1 MSKPEENKKKT
12 QQEHAMNTDGCTS
25 CVSLCDHLHKHKET
39 PGTVT
44 GGETPEFAYEKT
56 LRLSDQENFEELSLK

>member
-1 MSKPEENKKKT
+1 
-12 QQEHAMNTDGCTS
+12 MNTDGCTS

-56 LRLSDQENFEELSLK
+56 LRLSDQENFEELSWK